1 MSGFDPPGGHRDVA
15 FCRAMSYTVVMATTQ
30 RVPQLGADE
39 VTWGDR
45 LRRIRINRQLN
56 QDELADAL
64 GVTKPTVGKYE
75 LLPFT
80 PRNHR
85 LVENVIELRFGRA
98 AADFLRGSRQP
109 TGSRVRRLHV
119 VRDDLAVAS

>member
-1 MSGFDPPGGHRDVA
+1 MGVA
-15 FCRAMSYTVVMATTQ
+15 ACRAMSYTVAMATTQ
-30 RVPQLGADE
+30 TGADE

-45 LRRIRINRQLN
+45 LRRLRINRHLN

-85 LVENVIELRFGRA
+85 LVENVIELRFGADA
-98 AADFLRGSRQP
+98 AAFLRGRQP
-109 TGSRVRRLHV
+109 TDYGVQRRHLELV
-119 VRDDLAVAS
+119 SA